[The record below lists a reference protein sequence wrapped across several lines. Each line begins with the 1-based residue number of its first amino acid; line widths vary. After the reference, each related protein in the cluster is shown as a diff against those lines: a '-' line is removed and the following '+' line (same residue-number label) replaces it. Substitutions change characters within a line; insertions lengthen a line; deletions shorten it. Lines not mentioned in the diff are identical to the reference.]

1 MLLTKYK
8 PIHYLYIYSR
18 HEDEVSLCDLET
30 RALFGKDADSII
42 LESNLDIDPSRSP
55 FIKEKIDVLFQVETL
70 EQLKTQLVDFVI
82 KDHTFKVTLIKNTEL
97 EKHDKIDFKM
107 RRNIEKNIGLL
118 IKGTVDLNNAD
129 ITFGIMR
136 VKTGW
141 VFGLH
146 QKSEAIW
153 LHHQQKPHQY
163 STALSTRVARA
174 VVNIAVPNPANKKVI
189 DPCCGIGTI
198 LIEALSMGISITG
211 RDINPLV
218 LPGTRENISFF
229 GYHTEV
235 ILGDIRDVCEKYDIA
250 IVDMPYNL
258 CSVLSTQEQLDM
270 LKKRACFC
278 E

>member
-229 GYHTEV
+229 W
-235 ILGDIRDVCEKYDIA
+235 
-250 IVDMPYNL
+250 
-258 CSVLSTQEQLDM
+258 LSY
-270 LKKRACFC
+270 
-278 E
+278 